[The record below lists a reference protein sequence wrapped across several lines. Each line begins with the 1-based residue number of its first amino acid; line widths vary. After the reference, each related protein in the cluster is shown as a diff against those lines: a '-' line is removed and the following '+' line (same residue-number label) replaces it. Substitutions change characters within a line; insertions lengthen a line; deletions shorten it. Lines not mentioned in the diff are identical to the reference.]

1 MERKFFVSIDFDG
14 TIANFDITDLVIQK
28 FAKDGWQEAEEL
40 WEKGIIGSKECLTI
54 QISLIEEKLEYILD
68 YLKNFSIDETFIEFT
83 DFLKKNNIPFA
94 IVSDGFKIF
103 IEEMLKNAGLKDIP
117 IYANELIET
126 EGGLKA
132 IFPYSKENCISG
144 VCKCNV
150 VEKLNQGL
158 PIIHIGDGRSD
169 FCIAEKASYIFSKGK
184 LTDYCTK
191 KNIPHFPFK
200 NFKDIQKAINL
211 FLNFNPENYK
221 FVIKSYF

>member
-103 IEEMLKNAGLKDIP
+103 IKEMLKNAGLKDIP
-117 IYANELIET
+117 IYANERTQRIW
-126 EGGLKA
+126 
-132 IFPYSKENCISG
+132 
-144 VCKCNV
+144 
-150 VEKLNQGL
+150 
-158 PIIHIGDGRSD
+158 RW
-169 FCIAEKASYIFSKGK
+169 
-184 LTDYCTK
+184 
-191 KNIPHFPFK
+191 
-200 NFKDIQKAINL
+200 
-211 FLNFNPENYK
+211 
-221 FVIKSYF
+221 